1 MALSNFSGNTFV
13 AFLDISGFKKIM
25 EDEIKAKNVLNQ
37 FYKAGYETLLK
48 YRNVK
53 GLFVSDSGLLF
64 VRKNNYQLDTLL
76 RVVKTI
82 NNRML
87 ENDIMLTTSI
97 AYGQFDYNKRIE
109 FQGIEKNLMLG
120 SAYLK
125 AYLDN
130 GREKPKIQ
138 PGQCRI
144 VKMGLPDEVNIR
156 NNQHIKEDGDHYY
169 YYYWNVQ
176 NPNNIDAFRKSYNA
190 SYDLKYSSMLKSLKE
205 YNNNLIIK

>member
-13 AFLDISGFKKIM
+13 AFLDISGFKIIM

-37 FYKAGYETLLK
+37 FYKAGYEALLK

-64 VRKNNYQLDTLL
+64 VRKNNYKLDTLL

-97 AYGQFDYNKRIE
+97 SYGQFDYNKRIE

-120 SAYLK
+120 SAYLN

-130 GREKPKIQ
+130 ASGKPKIQ

-144 VKMGLPDEVNIR
+144 LKRGLPEELDVL
-156 NNQHIKEDGDHYY
+156 NNQYIKECGAYY
-169 YYYWNVQ
+169 YYYWNVD
-176 NPNNIDAFRKSYNA
+176 NPNNIDAFKESYND
-190 SYDLKYSSMLKSLKE
+190 SYKLKYSGMLKALKE
-205 YNNNLIIK
+205 YNNQ